1 MASATQNSN
10 FWTFSIDL
18 DFVELC
24 SPMFA
29 LVFAKNCCTH
39 YVLWQVVLHKLLFNT
54 CKHKFGCAFV
64 SPLKH
69 FHVKKLVIIWLKFT
83 SNIRVLIGNIFSCPA
98 SLLSSTIRLNEI
110 LLSLIKSFLMSSLRQ
125 FINATALVL
134 PQKKFFCCITPFEF
148 IFIVSCHM
156 IRKVKKGIMVDNE

>member
-29 LVFAKNCCTH
+29 LVFAKNCCAH

-83 SNIRVLIGNIFSCPA
+83 LNIRVLIGNIFSCPA

-125 FINATALVL
+125 FINAAALVL